1 MQKRNILE
9 DDMHRILA
17 KSDEQNTDDLEPEQ
31 GIHAGDEPAPLQD
44 IYVYIVREHDDEAP
58 GQPEDGGVIET
69 TLAPKKPSL
78 LAIATCIFAL
88 LLPLASIAFQLYLA
102 FHPFIATITIL
113 PKSQQVTLSET
124 LQLGRLLHPVTLR
137 KSATA
142 KTT

>member
-31 GIHAGDEPAPLQD
+31 GIQAGDEPAPLQD

-69 TLAPKKPSL
+69 TLSPKTPSL
-78 LAIATCIFAL
+78 LSLATCNFAP
-88 LLPLASIAFQLYLA
+88 LLPLA
-102 FHPFIATITIL
+102 AT
-113 PKSQQVTLSET
+113 PSKLS
-124 LQLGRLLHPVTLR
+124 
-137 KSATA
+137 
-142 KTT
+142 